1 MSALTYVLTLGALI
15 GVVWHVIAT
24 MAIYNYLRRRGDKV
38 SFVWLR
44 LMSPIYASRYRAATR
59 QETGRVG
66 HLFYHWVIPINL
78 AFLLVVLAV
87 ASRYV

>member
-38 SFVWLR
+38 SFV
-44 LMSPIYASRYRAATR
+44 
-59 QETGRVG
+59 
-66 HLFYHWVIPINL
+66 
-78 AFLLVVLAV
+78 
-87 ASRYV
+87 